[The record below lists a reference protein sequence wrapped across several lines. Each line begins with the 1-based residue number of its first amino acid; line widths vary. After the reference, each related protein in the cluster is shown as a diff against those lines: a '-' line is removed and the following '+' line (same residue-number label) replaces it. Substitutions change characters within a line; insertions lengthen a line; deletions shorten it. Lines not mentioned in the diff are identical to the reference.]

1 MGVAMVKTSIWSTMT
16 MKQQFIY
23 ILTIVGVCCLILGV
37 VICTI
42 ISGIMDKRES
52 LEPSEV
58 LEPTI
63 ELCGVA
69 TIGDSP
75 PQPVR
80 IVSQPG
86 TPIVIR
92 SEKPIN
98 MILKRCSESTPE
110 K

>member
-1 MGVAMVKTSIWSTMT
+1 MGVIMVKTSIWSAVS

-23 ILTIVGVCCLILGV
+23 IITVVGVCCLILGV

-52 LEPSEV
+52 LEPSEAI
-58 LEPTI
+58 EPTI

-69 TIGDSP
+69 TIGDGP

-80 IVSQPG
+80 FVVLPG
-86 TPIVIR
+86 ASLVIR

-110 K
+110 N